1 MFIFFNRK
9 FFTCIYLFLL
19 YICIFRKLCVYIYN
33 IKLKTMKKTTENKPN
48 IRLLP
53 EETIELLK
61 ATLEE
66 PPVSRIEELLYC
78 AYIDEDL
85 RQISPGQ
92 IVWGE
97 NPEDEGEKKDKVY
110 RQGLHALRDKRRREQ
125 AYRLAGEGKRKRK
138 ALVAP
143 GAVNHLPP
151 GRS

>member
-1 MFIFFNRK
+1 
-9 FFTCIYLFLL
+9 
-19 YICIFRKLCVYIYN
+19 
-33 IKLKTMKKTTENKPN
+33 MKKTTENKPN

-92 IVWGE
+92 IAWEE
-97 NPEDEGEKKDKVY
+97 NPDKVY
-110 RQGLHALRDKRRREQ
+110 MPCVISVDGNRHTAWLERERESGKPLSLRV
-125 AYRLAGEGKRKRK
+125 L
-138 ALVAP
+138 
-143 GAVNHLPP
+143 
-151 GRS
+151 

>member
-1 MFIFFNRK
+1 MHISF
-9 FFTCIYLFLL
+9 FLL

-61 ATLEE
+61 VTLEE

-92 IVWGE
+92 IVWEE

-110 RQGLHALRDKRRREQ
+110 MPCVISVDGNRHTAWLERERESGKPLSLRV
-125 AYRLAGEGKRKRK
+125 L
-138 ALVAP
+138 
-143 GAVNHLPP
+143 
-151 GRS
+151 

>member
-1 MFIFFNRK
+1 MAYARMRPLIREDVFRAYAIRP
-9 FFTCIYLFLL
+9 
-19 YICIFRKLCVYIYN
+19 YIGYCGIHINF
-33 IKLKTMKKTTENKPN
+33 TMKKTTENKPN

-92 IVWGE
+92 IVWEE

-110 RQGLHALRDKRRREQ
+110 MPCVISVDGNRHTAWLERERESGKPLSLRM
-125 AYRLAGEGKRKRK
+125 L
-138 ALVAP
+138 
-143 GAVNHLPP
+143 
-151 GRS
+151 

>member
-1 MFIFFNRK
+1 
-9 FFTCIYLFLL
+9 
-19 YICIFRKLCVYIYN
+19 
-33 IKLKTMKKTTENKPN
+33 MKKTTENKPN

-110 RQGLHALRDKRRREQ
+110 MPCWRGKEKAESPCRSGCCKSFAAGTFIEIRR
-125 AYRLAGEGKRKRK
+125 K
-138 ALVAP
+138 
-143 GAVNHLPP
+143 
-151 GRS
+151 

>member
-1 MFIFFNRK
+1 MAYARMRPLIREDVFRAYAIRP
-9 FFTCIYLFLL
+9 
-19 YICIFRKLCVYIYN
+19 YIGYCGIHINL
-33 IKLKTMKKTTENKPN
+33 TMKKTTENKPN

-92 IVWGE
+92 IVWEE
-97 NPEDEGEKKDKVY
+97 NLEDEGEKKDKVY
-110 RQGLHALRDKRRREQ
+110 MPCVISVDGNRHTARLEKERESGRPLSLRV
-125 AYRLAGEGKRKRK
+125 L
-138 ALVAP
+138 
-143 GAVNHLPP
+143 
-151 GRS
+151 

>member
-92 IVWGE
+92 IVWEE

-110 RQGLHALRDKRRREQ
+110 MPCVISVDVNRHTARLERERESGKPLSLRV
-125 AYRLAGEGKRKRK
+125 L
-138 ALVAP
+138 
-143 GAVNHLPP
+143 
-151 GRS
+151 